1 MDISQPS
8 FWGRHIMPRLICY
21 ACGQP
26 QIMKR
31 RAQIVPKASG
41 KILELGAGGGI
52 NLQFYDPQKVDHVT
66 GIDPSTELINRA
78 RQTATRSQT
87 PFDIVGGVAEDMPFE
102 EDSFDTVLITFTL
115 CTVTNQAQSLRE
127 VRRVL
132 KPGGK
137 LLYLEHGRAPD
148 DAVHIWQQRVEPM
161 WKRMAGGCHLT
172 RGISSAIENAGFST
186 TATTGEYMPKT
197 PRILG
202 WIESGE
208 ASIVQ

>member
-1 MDISQPS
+1 MAPAPPNLWD
-8 FWGRHIMPRLICY
+8 RHIMPRLICF

-31 RAQIVPKASG
+31 RSQVVPKSSG

-52 NLQFYDPQKVDHVT
+52 NLQFYDSQKVDRVI
-66 GIDPSTELINRA
+66 GIDPSPELADRA
-78 RQTATRSQT
+78 RRAAQQSDI
-87 PFDIVGGVAEDMPFE
+87 PFEIVGGVAENMPFAD
-102 EDSFDTVLITFTL
+102 DSFDTVLITFTL
-115 CTVTNQAQSLRE
+115 CTVTDQAQSLSE

-148 DAVHIWQQRVEPM
+148 PGVHKWQRRVEPY
-161 WKRMAGGCHLT
+161 WKPLAGGCHLT
-172 RGISSAIENAGFST
+172 RPIGSAIENAGFVTSHM
-186 TATTGEYMPKT
+186 TGEYMPKT

-202 WIESGE
+202 WVESGE
-208 ASIVQ
+208 TVAAL